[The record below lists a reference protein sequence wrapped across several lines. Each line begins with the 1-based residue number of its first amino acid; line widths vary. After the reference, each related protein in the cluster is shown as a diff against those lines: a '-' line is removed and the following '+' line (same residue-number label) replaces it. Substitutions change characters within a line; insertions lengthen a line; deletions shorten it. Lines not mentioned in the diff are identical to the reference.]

1 MCFYRQCSEVF
12 CEKKLFL
19 QISWEIH
26 EICAGI
32 SYVMLQASGVVQR
45 SFQKQPFVDVHKVYV
60 LKNFAKFTGKPPV
73 HLFDIWR
80 KQNRGPEC
88 FKHVIK
94 IWPNREQNKLHNT
107 WTAILKTP
115 ATLPLEFRCIEC
127 RAKDKKNNIR
137 RGRNRLAHRYINL
150 RVPYYCETNTPRED
164 LNARESWWQNSNS
177 AASWTQEQKEA
188 GIQIEED
195 GFKPGSILN
204 WKIEEIF

>member
-1 MCFYRQCSEVF
+1 MLRCVLW
-12 CEKKLFL
+12 EKVVLTNFVRNSRNL
-19 QISWEIH
+19 
-26 EICAGI
+26 CRGLLCNVAG
-32 SYVMLQASGVVQR
+32 LRRVQR
-45 SFQKQPFVDVHKVYV
+45 SFQKQPFVDVHKVDV

-115 ATLPLEFRCIEC
+115 ASLPLEFRCIEC

>member
-1 MCFYRQCSEVF
+1 MD
-12 CEKKLFL
+12 
-19 QISWEIH
+19 
-26 EICAGI
+26 G
-32 SYVMLQASGVVQR
+32 
-45 SFQKQPFVDVHKVYV
+45 
-60 LKNFAKFTGKPPV
+60 
-73 HLFDIWR
+73 
-80 KQNRGPEC
+80 
-88 FKHVIK
+88 
-94 IWPNREQNKLHNT
+94 NT
-107 WTAILKTP
+107 ENTSN
-115 ATLPLEFRCIEC
+115 LPLEFRCIEC

-137 RGRNRLAHRYINL
+137 RGRNRLAHRCINL

>member
-45 SFQKQPFVDVHKVYV
+45 SFQKQPFVDVHKVDV

-115 ATLPLEFRCIEC
+115 ASLPLEFRCIEC

-137 RGRNRLAHRYINL
+137 RGR
-150 RVPYYCETNTPRED
+150 
-164 LNARESWWQNSNS
+164 NARESWWQNSNS